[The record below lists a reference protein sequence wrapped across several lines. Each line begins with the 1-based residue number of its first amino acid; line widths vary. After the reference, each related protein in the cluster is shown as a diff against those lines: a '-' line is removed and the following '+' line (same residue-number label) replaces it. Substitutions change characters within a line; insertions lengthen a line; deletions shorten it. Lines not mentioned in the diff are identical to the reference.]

1 MSFEALFKPVDIN
14 PNDVSGI
21 KVWKRLINNT
31 DNNFMRYIRPAI
43 LLAAALFLS
52 SFAVRAQENDTK
64 VVDEVIAVVNDGVIT
79 LSGVKREMKG
89 AIDSKVQE
97 GAKRE
102 DAQKEVEGKQGEL
115 IANLIN
121 EELLLQK
128 AKELGIEKDI
138 EADLN
143 ARFVQIMK
151 QQNLKTLDALYDA
164 MRKEGLDPD
173 DIRDIW
179 RRQATKD
186 EVIRRDVQAKTYWEP
201 TGSDI
206 KAYYEKNKAKFLKPE
221 TVTLSE
227 IFLNFAGQTQESVR
241 ARAKDLVTRI
251 RGGADFVKLVL
262 ANSESQDVQNTKGVL
277 GTVPLADLE
286 KQFPQYA
293 KAIKGLKAG
302 QIAEPVED
310 EVGIHILHVDERTAQ
325 STEASF
331 DEEAVRRAMLDENYP
346 AALKKYMTKLRQDSY
361 IKISES
367 YRPVVSP
374 LLFADER
381 TEGTDKASS
390 QEQSTTQSTASKT
403 SKKPKNQKDK

>member
-1 MSFEALFKPVDIN
+1 
-14 PNDVSGI
+14 
-21 KVWKRLINNT
+21 
-31 DNNFMRYIRPAI
+31 MRYFRPAF
-43 LLAAALFLS
+43 LLVAALFLS
-52 SFAVRAQENDTK
+52 NFAVQAQENDVK

-89 AIDSKVQE
+89 AVDSKVQE
-97 GAKRE
+97 GMKRE
-102 DAQKEVEGKQGEL
+102 DAQKQVEEKQGEL

-151 QQNLKTLDALYDA
+151 QQNMKTLDQLYEA
-164 MRKEGLDPD
+164 MRKEGIDPD
-173 DIRDIW
+173 DIREIW

-186 EVIRRDVQAKTYWEP
+186 EVIRRDVQATTYWQP
-201 TGSDI
+201 TGSDV
-206 KAYYEKNKAKFLKPE
+206 KAYFEKNKAKFIKPE

-227 IFLNFAGQTQESVR
+227 LFLNFAGQTQDSVR

-262 ANSESQDVQNTKGVL
+262 ANSETQDAVQTKGAL
-277 GTVPLADLE
+277 GTVPVADLE

-302 QIAEPVED
+302 QVADPVED
-310 EVGIHILHVDERTAQ
+310 EVGIHIIHVDDRTAQ
-325 STEASF
+325 ANEATY
-331 DEEAVRRAMLDENYP
+331 DEDAVRRAMLEVNYP
-346 AALKKYMTKLRQDSY
+346 AALKKYMAKLHENAY
-361 IKISES
+361 IKISDS
-367 YRPVVSP
+367 YRPIVSP

-381 TEGTDKASS
+381 SDSSSKVAS
-390 QEQSTTQSTASKT
+390 QEQGSAQNTANKN
-403 SKKPKNQKDK
+403 SKKPKNQKEK

>member
-1 MSFEALFKPVDIN
+1 LSFDSLFGSVDIN
-14 PNDVSGI
+14 PNGVSGI
-21 KVWKRLINNT
+21 KVWKRLINKS

-52 SFAVRAQENDTK
+52 SFAVHAQENDTK

-89 AIDSKVQE
+89 AVDSKVQQ

-102 DAQKEVEGKQGEL
+102 DAQKQVEEKQGEL

-151 QQNLKTLDALYDA
+151 EQNMKTLDALYEA
-164 MRKEGLDPD
+164 MRKEGLEPE
-173 DIRDIW
+173 DIRDMW

-201 TGSDI
+201 TGSDV
-206 KAYYEKNKAKFLKPE
+206 KAYYEKNKVKFIKPE

-227 IFLNFAGQTQESVR
+227 LFLNFAGQNQDAVR

-251 RGGADFVKLVL
+251 RGGADFLKLVL
-262 ANSESQDVQNTKGVL
+262 ANSESQDAMQTKGVL
-277 GTVPLADLE
+277 GTVPIADLE

-293 KAIKGLKAG
+293 KAIKGLKTG
-302 QIAEPVED
+302 QVADPVED
-310 EVGIHILHVDERTAQ
+310 EVGIHIIHVDERTAQ
-325 STEASF
+325 ASDATF
-331 DEEAVRRAMLDENYP
+331 DEDAVRRAMLEVNYP
-346 AALKKYMTKLRQDSY
+346 DAIKKYMTNLRQEAY
-361 IKISES
+361 IKISDS

-374 LLFADER
+374 LLFADDR
-381 TEGTDKASS
+381 SDPTVKVAA
-390 QEQSTTQSTASKT
+390 QEQGSTQGSPAKT
-403 SKKPKNQKDK
+403 SKKPKNQKEK